1 MTVNEIFKSIFI
13 NIFEQLSKLVM
24 TSGSV
29 VAIAGA
35 TGHLGKHVVSAFLSS
50 PLKNDFSE
58 IIILSR
64 HGGNSKEFLSP
75 VTNVKVTTRTYT
87 EEHLHEALEGV
98 DILVNTIGASGH
110 AFKEKL
116 LRALPNTNVQVYLPS
131 EFGVD
136 HYVHDFPHLEWD
148 QKKRHVELARE
159 LIPHKKVCRVFCGLF
174 LEDSI
179 GPWFG
184 LDTKHSRYESV
195 GSAKTP
201 ISFTSLGDV
210 GKTVASLC
218 TLAPNLIPDRVHVA
232 GDTRSISEVADIM
245 GAAGAG
251 KVDVEEID
259 LNKYKQE
266 TTAKLSKDP
275 AAFLRFLMGE
285 GNIRHTPDG
294 LGNDNDLVNRDE
306 QLWKWE
312 TLADLAKSTHGQPWK
327 DFDWPPL

>member
-1 MTVNEIFKSIFI
+1 
-13 NIFEQLSKLVM
+13 M

-184 LDTKHSRYESV
+184 LDTKHSR
-195 GSAKTP
+195 
-201 ISFTSLGDV
+201 
-210 GKTVASLC
+210 
-218 TLAPNLIPDRVHVA
+218 VHVA

>member
-1 MTVNEIFKSIFI
+1 
-13 NIFEQLSKLVM
+13 M
-24 TSGSV
+24 TSRPV

-35 TGHLGKHVVSAFLSS
+35 TGHLGKHVTSAFLSS
-50 PLKNDFSE
+50 PLNRQFSE
-58 IIILSR
+58 VILLSR
-64 HGGNSKEFLSP
+64 EGGSVQDRQSP
-75 VTNVKVTTRTYT
+75 SSNVKLTARTYT
-87 EEHLHEALEGV
+87 EGHLAEALKGV

-116 LRALPNTNVQVYLPS
+116 LRALPHTNVQVYFPS

-148 QKKRHVELARE
+148 QKKRHIELARE
-159 LIPHKKVCRVFCGLF
+159 LIPNVKVCRVFCGLF

-184 LDTKHSRYESV
+184 FDTKHGRYESV

-218 TLAPNLIPDRVHVA
+218 TLPHGSIPDAVHVA
-232 GDTRSISEVADIM
+232 GDTRSIIEIADVM

-251 KVDVEEID
+251 KVDVTEID

-266 TTAKLSKDP
+266 KTATLSKDP

-285 GNIRHTPDG
+285 GNIKHTPTG

-306 QLWKWE
+306 QMWKWD
-312 TLADLAKSTHGQPWK
+312 TLAGLAESTHGHPWK
-327 DFDWPPL
+327 DFDWPPQ